1 MKPDVHDNLWPYH
14 PIMIVIADH
23 PENLLESFVAG
34 TLTRDETELVL
45 AHLETCDHCLQITE
59 QFWEAISWR
68 ESLASAATTDE
79 MLEEERARRIEQR
92 VINQIHRTNI
102 AGRALWLGTE
112 GFVQVSFALLRPL
125 LEKLS
130 R

>member
-1 MKPDVHDNLWPYH
+1 
-14 PIMIVIADH
+14 MIVKAEH
-23 PENLLESFVAG
+23 PEALLASFVAG
-34 TLTRDETELVL
+34 TLPQEENELVL
-45 AHLETCDHCLQITE
+45 AHLETCDDCLQITE
-59 QFWEAISWR
+59 QFWETAPWHGN
-68 ESLASAATTDE
+68 LAEVTRRDE
-79 MLEEERARRIEQR
+79 LLEEERARRIEQR
-92 VINQIHRTNI
+92 VINQIHRTEI